1 MKDMTPEL
9 LGAIMHVPQL
19 APPPREVKGEGVLG
33 ARILIDEAHRTTVAA
48 AGSSQI
54 LAATGMTRRT
64 ATLETLVVGLETS
77 SSIKEMHITA
87 L

>member
-1 MKDMTPEL
+1 MTPEL
-9 LGAIMHVPQL
+9 LGAIMHAPQL
-19 APPPREVKGEGVLG
+19 ALPPREVKGEVVLG
-33 ARILIDEAHRTTVAA
+33 ARVLTDEALHTMVAA
-48 AGSSQI
+48 ADSSQI

-77 SSIKEMHITA
+77 SSIMEMHITA